1 MISRSLSYFIAAGV
15 CCTLGGCESLS
26 QSQPQIPLQPTT
38 QIVEKPI
45 VIKPPLLQM
54 KYQLS
59 NGNDPALDKAYQLYM
74 RTGQAK
80 TINGDGFVEFPFG
93 TTQPTVAASPFELTV
108 ISLEPGEQ
116 VTNVSS
122 GDPQR
127 WSYSMAY
134 SGQGKIR
141 QAHIMI
147 KPSMASISTDL
158 VITTDKRMYT
168 LKMVSTQDGSY
179 ARNVKFWYPLDIQKF
194 WDDYNAQQSAN
205 FTKDNQGVV
214 DTVQGCDVMH
224 MNDNYSIDSGWF
236 NSVSFKP
243 TKVFDCGGPNTY
255 IKFPATIANRDL
267 PVLFIQEGNTQ
278 EIVNYRVKSPYF
290 VVDKLF
296 KKAVLV
302 SGVGSN
308 QQKVIITNKRY

>member
-1 MISRSLSYFIAAGV
+1 MFKSLSYVVAAGV
-15 CCTLGGCESLS
+15 CCTLAGCENLG
-26 QSQPQIPLQPTT
+26 QPQPQIPFQPTT
-38 QIVEKPI
+38 QIVEKPV

-54 KYQLS
+54 KYHLS
-59 NGNDPALDKAYQLYM
+59 NGNDPALDKAYKLYM

-80 TINGDGFVEFPFG
+80 TINGDGFVQFPYG
-93 TTQPTVAASPFELTV
+93 ATQPTVAASPFELTV

-134 SGQGKIR
+134 SGQGKMR

-147 KPSMASISTDL
+147 KPSMPSISTDL

-168 LKMVSTQDGSY
+168 LKMVATQDGKY
-179 ARNVKFWYPLDIQKF
+179 VRNVKFWYPLDIQKF
-194 WDDYNAQQSAN
+194 WDDYNAKQSEQLA
-205 FTKDNQGVV
+205 KDNQGVV
-214 DTVQGCDVMH
+214 DAVPGCDVMKI
-224 MNDNYSIDSGWF
+224 NDDYSIEGGGWF
-236 NSVSFKP
+236 NSISFKP

-255 IKFPATIANRDL
+255 IKFPATISNRDL

-278 EIVNYRVKSPYF
+278 EIVNYRVKPPYF
-290 VVDKLF
+290 VVDKIF

-308 QQKVIITNKRY
+308 QQKVTITNKRY